1 MDDGFRARREMRNT
15 TTIWSKWHLKL
26 CHMYRNWDRPGSEV
40 FFFPMLP
47 TTFGE
52 TLAGTESGSLPS
64 KDLQFRPWFIV
75 RQQFEQ
81 CSSGYLYAGS
91 RAKTEGR

>member
-1 MDDGFRARREMRNT
+1 
-15 TTIWSKWHLKL
+15 
-26 CHMYRNWDRPGSEV
+26 
-40 FFFPMLP
+40 MLP